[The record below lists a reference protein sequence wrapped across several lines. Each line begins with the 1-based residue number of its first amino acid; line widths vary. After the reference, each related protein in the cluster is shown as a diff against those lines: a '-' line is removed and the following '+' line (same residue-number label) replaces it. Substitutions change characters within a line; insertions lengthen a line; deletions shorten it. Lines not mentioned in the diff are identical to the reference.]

1 MSLVDAHCHLAN
13 LAETM
18 PVPEFIKEAQA
29 KGIRAFISS
38 MLKRRDI
45 DWHRENPDPCIL
57 IQAGIHPSFYKSDLR
72 PEDISSLAEVN
83 LLSALGEIGLDRN
96 NKDLDWQKAQLV
108 TQLNLARDVKLPVCL
123 HIVGH
128 QNLIYTYL
136 KHYNIRYLVHG
147 YAGSLEGF
155 ELLCRLDSCFTI
167 SSRIL
172 REDKRKLLESI
183 IASGRYLFETDITRY
198 YVHEGEANP
207 LLRLLDLFEKV
218 KALTGISEKELLMN
232 QDENL
237 EHFLGRAL

>member
-1 MSLVDAHCHLAN
+1 
-13 LAETM
+13 
-18 PVPEFIKEAQA
+18 
-29 KGIRAFISS
+29 
-38 MLKRRDI
+38 
-45 DWHRENPDPCIL
+45 
-57 IQAGIHPSFYKSDLR
+57 
-72 PEDISSLAEVN
+72 
-83 LLSALGEIGLDRN
+83 
-96 NKDLDWQKAQLV
+96 
-108 TQLNLARDVKLPVCL
+108 VKLPVCL

-136 KHYNIRYLVHG
+136 KHYNIRYLIHG